1 MKKRKKIYLGAGIL
15 VVLAMSIIGT
25 VLFSDGKEVETVQV
39 RQGSIIRT
47 LVDNGYVQP
56 TTSYDL
62 QATQDARVDRV
73 LVEKGQPV
81 KQGQTLVVLENL
93 DLAMQINEVRSQLS
107 QAKTTADGTRAAVE
121 RAQIELKDAGE
132 RTQGENFDRAIEL
145 KDAKENFDRA
155 QELFQAGAITR
166 VEYDKAK
173 QQVEICQQNYNEQ
186 NYRVEICRQ
195 SLNEQNYRLE
205 NVLAQIAGLNQSLRQ
220 LTAKEQQLD
229 VKSSVN
235 GTVLSLPVKREQV
248 LSPGALLA
256 SIGVPDHLEV
266 KADILSDD
274 LAEVKVGQKATIT
287 APVLDQK
294 VLKGKVKQIY
304 PRAEE
309 KQSALGIIQRRV
321 PVIIALNDQ
330 ANLKPGFEVKVAIET
345 LNRQD
350 VLILPREAI
359 CTTKDD
365 QKEVLAVVNGRVQR
379 RTVRTGISDHENIE
393 ITSGLTAGEMVVR
406 DGSLDLKEKEKVK
419 AVGT

>member
-39 RQGSIIRT
+39 RQGSIIRAV
-47 LVDNGYVQP
+47 VDNGYVQP
-56 TTSYDL
+56 ATSYDL
-62 QATQDARVDRV
+62 QATQGARVDRV
-73 LVEKGQPV
+73 LVETGQPV

-132 RTQGENFDRAIEL
+132 RAQGENFDRAIEL

-173 QQVEICQQNYNEQ
+173 QQVEIC
-186 NYRVEICRQ
+186 RQ

-220 LTAKEQQLD
+220 LTAKEQQLV

>member
-173 QQVEICQQNYNEQ
+173 QQ
-186 NYRVEICRQ
+186 VEICRQ

>member
-186 NYRVEICRQ
+186 NYRLEICRQ

>member
-1 MKKRKKIYLGAGIL
+1 MKKKKKIYLGAGIL

-47 LVDNGYVQP
+47 VVDNGYVQP
-56 TTSYDL
+56 ATSYDL
-62 QATQDARVDRV
+62 QATQGARVDRV
-73 LVEKGQPV
+73 LVETGQPV

-121 RAQIELKDAGE
+121 RAQIELKDARE

-173 QQVEICQQNYNEQ
+173 RQVEICQQSLNEQ

-205 NVLAQIAGLNQSLRQ
+205 NILAQIAGLNQSLRQ
-220 LTAKEQQLD
+220 LTAKEQQLV

-248 LSPGALLA
+248 LSPGALLV

-274 LAEVKVGQKATIT
+274 LAEIKVGQKATIT
-287 APVLDQK
+287 APVLGQK

-345 LNRQD
+345 LSRQD
-350 VLILPREAI
+350 VMVLPREAI
-359 CTTKDD
+359 CTTEDG

-419 AVGT
+419 EVGT

>member
-220 LTAKEQQLD
+220 LTAKEQQLV

>member
-62 QATQDARVDRV
+62 QATQGARVDRV

-173 QQVEICQQNYNEQ
+173 QQ
-186 NYRVEICRQ
+186 VEICRQ

-345 LNRQD
+345 LSRQD

-365 QKEVLAVVNGRVQR
+365 QKEVMAVVNGRVQR

>member
-47 LVDNGYVQP
+47 VVDNGYVQP
-56 TTSYDL
+56 ATSYDL
-62 QATQDARVDRV
+62 QATQGARVDRV
-73 LVEKGQPV
+73 LVETGQPV

-173 QQVEICQQNYNEQ
+173 QQ
-186 NYRVEICRQ
+186 VEICRQ

>member
-56 TTSYDL
+56 ATSYDL
-62 QATQDARVDRV
+62 QATQGARVDRV
-73 LVEKGQPV
+73 LVETGQPV

-107 QAKTTADGTRAAVE
+107 QAKTTADGSRAAVE

-132 RTQGENFDRAIEL
+132 RTQG
-145 KDAKENFDRA
+145 ENFDRA

-205 NVLAQIAGLNQSLRQ
+205 NILAQIAGLNQSLRQ
-220 LTAKEQQLD
+220 LTAKEQQLV

-235 GTVLSLPVKREQV
+235 GTCLVCR
-248 LSPGALLA
+248 
-256 SIGVPDHLEV
+256 
-266 KADILSDD
+266 
-274 LAEVKVGQKATIT
+274 
-287 APVLDQK
+287 
-294 VLKGKVKQIY
+294 
-304 PRAEE
+304 
-309 KQSALGIIQRRV
+309 
-321 PVIIALNDQ
+321 LN
-330 ANLKPGFEVKVAIET
+330 E
-345 LNRQD
+345 NR
-350 VLILPREAI
+350 
-359 CTTKDD
+359 C
-365 QKEVLAVVNGRVQR
+365 
-379 RTVRTGISDHENIE
+379 
-393 ITSGLTAGEMVVR
+393 
-406 DGSLDLKEKEKVK
+406 
-419 AVGT
+419 

>member
-39 RQGSIIRT
+39 RQGSIIRAV
-47 LVDNGYVQP
+47 VDNGYVQP
-56 TTSYDL
+56 ATSYDL
-62 QATQDARVDRV
+62 QATQGARVDRV

-132 RTQGENFDRAIEL
+132 RAQGENFDRAIEL

-173 QQVEICQQNYNEQ
+173 QQ
-186 NYRVEICRQ
+186 VEICRQ

>member
-1 MKKRKKIYLGAGIL
+1 
-15 VVLAMSIIGT
+15 
-25 VLFSDGKEVETVQV
+25 
-39 RQGSIIRT
+39 
-47 LVDNGYVQP
+47 
-56 TTSYDL
+56 
-62 QATQDARVDRV
+62 
-73 LVEKGQPV
+73 
-81 KQGQTLVVLENL
+81 
-93 DLAMQINEVRSQLS
+93 
-107 QAKTTADGTRAAVE
+107 
-121 RAQIELKDAGE
+121 
-132 RTQGENFDRAIEL
+132 
-145 KDAKENFDRA
+145 
-155 QELFQAGAITR
+155 
-166 VEYDKAK
+166 
-173 QQVEICQQNYNEQ
+173 
-186 NYRVEICRQ
+186 
-195 SLNEQNYRLE
+195 
-205 NVLAQIAGLNQSLRQ
+205 
-220 LTAKEQQLD
+220 LD

>member
-173 QQVEICQQNYNEQ
+173 QQVEIC
-186 NYRVEICRQ
+186 RQ

-220 LTAKEQQLD
+220 LTAKEQQLV